1 MIIIIVLLLIK
12 IKFLNK
18 IITIQ
23 NNLKIKDLTITKETI
38 INDNKTN

>member
-1 MIIIIVLLLIK
+1 MILLLIK

>member
-18 IITIQ
+18 IIAIQ
-23 NNLKIKDLTITKETI
+23 NNLKIKDLAITKETI

>member
-18 IITIQ
+18 IITTQ